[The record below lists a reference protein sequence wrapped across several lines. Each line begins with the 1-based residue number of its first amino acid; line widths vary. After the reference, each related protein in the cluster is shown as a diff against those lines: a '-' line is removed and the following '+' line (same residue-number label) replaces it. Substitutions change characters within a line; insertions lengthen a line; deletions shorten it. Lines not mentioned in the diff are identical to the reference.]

1 MDSKM
6 LSIRSFE
13 KNQNLLNLI
22 NKTVTHLRLKAH
34 NISDDFSDEELL
46 KAGQVLIHFLNSINN
61 AIMESEGSKIL
72 KGVDFRERTFIRK
85 FIDAKRKSKQY
96 KSILF
101 KKSPLDVIELLKTEN
116 ADNVKLIEALTDLRN
131 LINEHIALDL
141 KDLVGDI

>member
-1 MDSKM
+1 M

-85 FIDAKRKSKQY
+85 FIDAKRKLRLVLSSAANVCATTTAAVNSQPAMDPIVQGMVNGGSARSLQLR
-96 KSILF
+96 SIL
-101 KKSPLDVIELLKTEN
+101 N
-116 ADNVKLIEALTDLRN
+116 GR
-131 LINEHIALDL
+131 
-141 KDLVGDI
+141 